1 MNKENSS
8 KLWAIIQQAGFYLQ
22 DKLPECSNHPKGRNG
37 YAHVALCIKEKFG
50 LSYKDIPDEEFNK
63 VVEFIVFLKKTLL
76 KKLIIESFNPLT
88 YIIG

>member
-63 VVEFIVFLKKTLL
+63 VVEYIVFLKK
-76 KKLIIESFNPLT
+76 NPS
-88 YIIG
+88 